1 MPNQH
6 SDNSQHNTND
16 KQDADGAEY
25 AGANPAADSVN
36 LAKNVLMTREQRIA
50 ELSHG
55 ACWDMVI
62 IGGGITG
69 AGILKLASQL
79 GLKVLLLEQQDFAW
93 GSSSRSSKMVHGGLR
108 YMAQGQLALTRES
121 VTERQRLLHEGQPLV
136 SKQSFVMSHYKK
148 SFPGPW
154 LFNQLLSCY
163 DFIAGEKQHKFW
175 PKSSYLALAPKVAEH
190 DLLGGTQFF
199 DALTEDARL
208 VQRLIQESLQLGGQ
222 ALNYAKVSALDVES
236 DVESDAKNEVNAVNN
251 FNAHNNNNNNNK
263 INKKI
268 TVHLEEQTQPITINA
283 KLVINACGAWSN
295 LLGTDPQ
302 GTDPQGTDTQS
313 TGSHSTGSHSTSSNS
328 TTALEKSSVHMRPL
342 RGSHLVL
349 ANWRLP
355 VASVISVRHAQ
366 DKRPVQIY
374 PWQNV
379 TIVGTTDIEHHD
391 DMAQE
396 AKISQ
401 AEFDYLLATIAQQ
414 FSHANITKNDII
426 STFSG
431 VRPVTTTD
439 ASLAPSKEKREH
451 HIETNQGVIT
461 VTGGKLTTFRL
472 IAEQVLTLVVQH
484 LDALS
489 SQQAKART
497 AALNLACQQPILSQC
512 PSQQSPSKPC
522 SSKQSPNSPAL
533 SMQNNHAMK
542 PSFSDDIQQQILACY
557 GEFSSLFVDS
567 SDVKHCTPIR
577 YSRHLWAELL
587 WSVKYEQVQHL
598 DDLLLRRTRLGNV
611 LPAGARELLPKIKVL
626 CSPYLSWSE
635 QKWQAEI
642 TRYLSLWQRSY
653 SLPCGEVKAEP

>member
-1 MPNQH
+1 MNEMDKPTKVDTPNEH
-6 SDNSQHNTND
+6 SESNLHNASD
-16 KQDADGAEY
+16 EHGVDGAKPDADRV
-25 AGANPAADSVN
+25 S

-50 ELSHG
+50 ELSNT

-69 AGILKLASQL
+69 AGILKLASQM
-79 GLKVLLLEQQDFAW
+79 GLKVLLLEQKDFAW

-121 VTERQRLLHEGQPLV
+121 VTERQRLLNEGQPLV
-136 SKQSFVMSHYKK
+136 SKQSFVMSHYRK

-175 PKSSYLALAPKVAEH
+175 SKSSYLALAPNVSEH
-190 DLLGGTQFF
+190 NLLGGTQFF

-222 ALNYAKVSALDVES
+222 ALNYAKVSSLYVERDANADISTDISADVQ
-236 DVESDAKNEVNAVNN
+236 
-251 FNAHNNNNNNNK
+251 
-263 INKKI
+263 NKKI
-268 TVHLEEQTQPITINA
+268 SVLLEEQTQPIAINA

-295 LLGTDPQ
+295 LLNTK
-302 GTDPQGTDTQS
+302 
-313 TGSHSTGSHSTSSNS
+313 
-328 TTALEKSSVHMRPL
+328 AIEKSSVHMRPL

-379 TIVGTTDIEHHD
+379 TIVGTTDVEHHD

-414 FSHANITKNDII
+414 FPHANITKDDII
-426 STFSG
+426 STFAG

-439 ASLAPSKEKREH
+439 GSLAPSKEKREH
-451 HIETNQGVIT
+451 HIEVNQGVIT

-472 IAEQVLTLVVQH
+472 IAEQVLTLVSQH
-484 LDALS
+484 LSALNT
-489 SQQAKART
+489 QQEKALT
-497 AALNLACQQPILSQC
+497 EALNLACQQPVLSQC
-512 PSQQSPSKPC
+512 PLQQSSNSASKSAPT
-522 SSKQSPNSPAL
+522 SASISRLSVQSRQA
-533 SMQNNHAMK
+533 AK
-542 PSFSDDIQQQILACY
+542 PSFSDDIQQQIFACY
-557 GEFSSLFVDS
+557 GEFSNVFVDS
-567 SDVKHCTPIR
+567 SDLEHCAPIR

-587 WSVKYEQVQHL
+587 WSVKFEQVQHL

-611 LPAGARELLPKIKVL
+611 LPAGGRELLPKIKAL
-626 CSPYLSWSE
+626 CSSYLQWNE
-635 QKWQAEI
+635 HKWQAEI
-642 TRYLSLWQRSY
+642 TRYLSLWQVSY
-653 SLPCGEVKAEP
+653 SLPGGDVKSKP

>member
-1 MPNQH
+1 MNEMDKPTKVDTPNEH
-6 SDNSQHNTND
+6 SESNLHNASNEHGV
-16 KQDADGAEY
+16 DGAK
-25 AGANPAADSVN
+25 PAADSVS

-50 ELSHG
+50 ELSNT

-69 AGILKLASQL
+69 AGILKLASQM
-79 GLKVLLLEQQDFAW
+79 GLKVLLLEQKDFAW

-121 VTERQRLLHEGQPLV
+121 VTERQRLLNEGQPLV

-175 PKSSYLALAPKVAEH
+175 SKSSYLALAPNVSEH

-222 ALNYAKVSALDVES
+222 ALNYAKVSSLDVEPNADIS
-236 DVESDAKNEVNAVNN
+236 ADISADVQ
-251 FNAHNNNNNNNK
+251 
-263 INKKI
+263 NKKI
-268 TVHLEEQTQPITINA
+268 SVLLEEQTQAITINA

-295 LLGTDPQ
+295 LLNTRLLN
-302 GTDPQGTDTQS
+302 TK
-313 TGSHSTGSHSTSSNS
+313 
-328 TTALEKSSVHMRPL
+328 AIEKSSVHMRPL

-379 TIVGTTDIEHHD
+379 IIVGTTDVEHHD

-414 FSHANITKNDII
+414 FPHANITKDDII

-431 VRPVTTTD
+431 VRPVTTSD

-451 HIETNQGVIT
+451 HIEVNQGVIT

-472 IAEQVLTLVVQH
+472 IAEQVLTLVSQH
-484 LDALS
+484 LS
-489 SQQAKART
+489 
-497 AALNLACQQPILSQC
+497 ALNTQQEKALTQALNFACQQPVLSQC
-512 PSQQSPSKPC
+512 LSQQSSNSVPTSTSAPI
-522 SSKQSPNSPAL
+522 SRLSAQSRQAI
-533 SMQNNHAMK
+533 K
-542 PSFSDDIQQQILACY
+542 PSFSDDIQQQIFACY
-557 GEFSSLFVDS
+557 GEFSNAFVDS
-567 SDVKHCTPIR
+567 SDLEHCAPIR

-587 WSVKYEQVQHL
+587 WSVKFEQVQHL

-611 LPAGARELLPKIKVL
+611 LPAGARELLPKIKAL
-626 CSPYLSWSE
+626 CSPYLPWSE
-635 QKWQAEI
+635 QQWQAEI
-642 TRYLSLWQRSY
+642 TRYLSLWQVSY
-653 SLPCGEVKAEP
+653 SLPDGDVKTEP